1 MSNIH
6 KGDFAVIQVR
16 RWDDARHRVRVILSW
31 KNSDSLVYT
40 KYHIKE
46 EDWRVKTASF
56 TSPVHLDLTTG
67 QYAVRIV
74 SKYHENFA
82 GIILDV
88 DYDED
93 THLYTYQCQDFS
105 RMYMSKFESIV
116 RNAQVYKLLMHL
128 LSQGEIPVK
137 DKMSRKNYEH
147 LLSGLR
153 SIDSYDQSLYPGNIY
168 KGNPFKKN
176 DSFIARDKSFIEV
189 IRNIVFYSLGFFDVY
204 FNDRGV
210 LQIEP
215 LSKTD
220 WENTGLHLTGDYTS
234 RKFKFSTTNAITGVV
249 VNGTDDNAGKRVLST
264 DFQDL
269 DLTAFFGRVGTSIS
283 NPVKQSSTKSTSN
296 AVKSNTTVVNKNNP
310 YGTKNKEV
318 WVNMDEAGNGSAD
331 HNYINKVCEL
341 LRKNGWKVHNMGV
354 GANIHTLPQY
364 FNQCKNGIWLTIDNG
379 MDPGTI
385 RHLGYDSWCAG
396 SIMKKGGRCVFACMM
411 DNTKKYWIEK
421 GCGNWYDL
429 HEAHDDRYSAGDTYL
444 KYPAGYMAW
453 CGLPF
458 MTAKNYDASGM
469 VAQFLKG
476 GVSQEALKMSNWKNR
491 KGNYYI
497 RSGWSSNY

>member
-6 KGDFAVIQVR
+6 KGDYAIIQVR

-296 AVKSNTTVVNKNNP
+296 AVKSNNTTVVNKDNP
-310 YGTKNKEV
+310 YGTKSKTVYLNIDSIDGYSSDQKK
-318 WVNMDEAGNGSAD
+318 MDDMAK
-331 HNYINKVCEL
+331 I
-341 LRKNGWKVHNMGV
+341 LRKNGWTVKTCGV
-354 GANIHTLPQY
+354 GSESHYAQRGNVY
-364 FNQCKNGIWLTIDNG
+364 NGIWFTLYG
-379 MDPGTI
+379 GA
-385 RHLGYDSWCAG
+385 CAG
-396 SIMKKGGRCVFACMM
+396 TLRESCNNDWYRRPIVNHGSRTVVGFFPPAGDIRKGG
-411 DNTKKYWIEK
+411 KYYEW
-421 GCGNWYDL
+421 L
-429 HEAHDDRYSAGDTYL
+429 PRAHDDGFSGSGFTGV
-444 KYPAGYMAW
+444 KHPANMLTVYGI
-453 CGLPF
+453 PF
-458 MTAKNYDASGM
+458 MYAKNASEM
-469 VAQFLKG
+469 VSKFLKG
-476 GVSQEALKMSNWKNR
+476 GENPEACNKDWKFIT
-491 KGNYYI
+491 K
-497 RSGWSSNY
+497 